1 MTTSFECPSCGAE
14 LEPPTTPAVSVTCHY
29 CGTTV
34 AVPQELRVQPAA
46 PSAAPPNQPESVTIN
61 IRPPEE
67 GRPQITLNV
76 PPDELAQLEKV
87 EAAMQT
93 SRRARRGFL
102 GCGGCGCF
110 SLLLFLVTFGGFMI
124 FVFGFSIKGSV
135 LYQCA
140 VQKAQ
145 SNADVIKLIGTS
157 IKADTFAWINS
168 YESSGSREAGHF
180 TTRLSGSKGSGMLDV
195 DGTRSGRSTDL
206 DITFDSGGKTVRVN
220 SGPAKCQ

>member
-1 MTTSFECPSCGAE
+1 MATSFTCPSCGAE
-14 LEPPTTPAVSVTCHY
+14 LEPPTTSETSVKCRY

-34 AVPQELRVQPAA
+34 AVPEELRVQPAPA
-46 PSAAPPNQPESVTIN
+46 PHQRESITIN
-61 IRPPEE
+61 IRPPED
-67 GRPQITLNV
+67 GTDRPQITFNV

-110 SLLLFLVTFGGFMI
+110 SLLLFLTAFAGLMI
-124 FVFGFSIKGSV
+124 FIFGFSIKGSV

-145 SNADVIKLIGTS
+145 SNADVIKLIGLP
-157 IKADTFAWINS
+157 IKPDTFAWVSS
-168 YESSGSREAGHF
+168 YESSGPRETGHF
-180 TTRLSGSKGSGMLDV
+180 TTQLSGSRGSGLLEV
-195 DGTRSGRSTDL
+195 DGTHNSRGTNL
-206 DITFDSGGKTVRVN
+206 DVTFESGGKTVRVN
-220 SGPAKCQ
+220 SGAAICE

>member
-1 MTTSFECPSCGAE
+1 MTTTFECPSCGAE

-34 AVPQELRVQPAA
+34 AVPQELRVQPA
-46 PSAAPPNQPESVTIN
+46 PPPATPHQPD
-61 IRPPEE
+61 E
-67 GRPQITLNV
+67 GRPQITFNL
-76 PPDELAQLEKV
+76 PPDELAQLEKA

-102 GCGGCGCF
+102 GCGGCGCS
-110 SLLLFLVTFGGFMI
+110 SLLLFLAAFAGFMI

-145 SNADVIKLIGTS
+145 SNADVIKLIGTP
-157 IKADTFAWINS
+157 IKADTFAWING
-168 YESSGSREAGHF
+168 YESSGSRESGHF
-180 TTRLSGSKGSGMLDV
+180 TTQLSGPRGNGMLEV
-195 DGTRSGRSTDL
+195 DGTRNSRNTDL
-206 DITFDSGGKTVRVN
+206 DITFESGGKTVRVN
-220 SGPAKCQ
+220 SGSAKCE

>member
-14 LEPPTTPAVSVTCHY
+14 LVPPTTPAVSVTCQY

-34 AVPQELRVQPAA
+34 AVPQELRLQP
-46 PSAAPPNQPESVTIN
+46 PPPPPPPQPEGVTVN

-67 GRPQITLNV
+67 DRPQITINMS
-76 PPDELAQLEKV
+76 PDELAQLEKV
-87 EAAMQT
+87 EAAMQAP
-93 SRRARRGFL
+93 RRARRGFL

-110 SLLLFLVTFGGFMI
+110 SLLLLLAAFAGFLI

-145 SNADVIKLIGTS
+145 TNAAVINLIGTP
-157 IKADTFAWINS
+157 IKADTFAWIRG

-180 TTRLSGSKGSGMLDV
+180 TTQLTGPKGNGTLAV
-195 DGTRSGRSTDL
+195 DGTRSSRNTDL
-206 DITFDSGGKTVRVN
+206 DITFESGGKTIRVN
-220 SGPAKCQ
+220 SGPAKCE